1 MIQLQPLGEVDKELL
16 EWLAGELKKIF
27 NVEVLILPNLP
38 IPAKCY
44 SKRGQYNST
53 CILATLKA
61 SFITLAI
68 TSEDLYARSLN
79 FVFGEAEVG
88 GKKAVVSY
96 YRLKFGVSREELKTR
111 LLKEAVHELGHV
123 FGLEHCR
130 TAGCVM
136 NFSNNVFEVDRK
148 SSNFCMN
155 CLLKL
160 KNKI

>member
-1 MIQLQPLGEVDKELL
+1 MIQLQPLGELDQELI
-16 EWLAGELKKIF
+16 EWLAGVLKRVF
-27 NVEVLILPNLP
+27 NTEVSILPS
-38 IPAKCY
+38 IPMPSNCY

-61 SFITLAI
+61 SRITLAI
-68 TSEDLYARSLN
+68 TSEDLYARALN

-88 GKKAVVSY
+88 GKKAIVSY
-96 YRLKFGVSREELKTR
+96 YRLKFGVNREELKIR

-130 TAGCVM
+130 TVGCVM
-136 NFSNNVFEVDRK
+136 NFSNNVLEVDK
-148 SSNFCMN
+148 KTSNFCKD
-155 CLLKL
+155 CISKL